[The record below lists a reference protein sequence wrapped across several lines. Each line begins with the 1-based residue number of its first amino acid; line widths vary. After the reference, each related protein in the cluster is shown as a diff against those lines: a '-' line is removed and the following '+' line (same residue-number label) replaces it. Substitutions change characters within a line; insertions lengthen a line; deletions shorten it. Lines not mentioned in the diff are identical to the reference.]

1 MQVQLLEVKSQVID
15 KDGQINDL
23 METLASK
30 GEETAALSSQYL
42 ELKNYILDQ
51 QLFETK
57 YQVTRVPI
65 SEIVPSPNLREAL
78 ASPQTQQRK
87 KKTTVSRKD
96 LVFCFI

>member
-57 YQVTRVPI
+57 FQVTRVPI

-78 ASPQTQQRK
+78 ASPQGQQQK
-87 KKTTVSRKD
+87 KKTTVRRKD
-96 LVFCFI
+96 LVFSFI